1 MPSLLTPSCTHSY
14 LPSFLTSSC
23 YYGSSS
29 FLRKTIYVECQLVA
43 NLDYCTSTLPFCHFL
58 LPILR
63 SLTFG
68 KTGNLF
74 PPPTSSLT
82 AGLAT
87 LYCRPID
94 VAGSSTLGKLCSAT
108 RDRGTQVAETGP
120 TMPAHD
126 AVVDLC
132 TVPAH
137 DADVPRQLAAP
148 WGQLGRGAR
157 PPPSSSRSLHVITCD
172 LRRLKGKTRT
182 DFC

>member
-1 MPSLLTPSCTHSY
+1 M
-14 LPSFLTSSC
+14 
-23 YYGSSS
+23 YY
-29 FLRKTIYVECQLVA
+29 R
-43 NLDYCTSTLPFCHFL
+43 TSTVPLCHFL
-58 LPILR
+58 LQILR

-82 AGLAT
+82 AGQ
-87 LYCRPID
+87 LYCQQID

-126 AVVDLC
+126 AVVDRC

-157 PPPSSSRSLHVITCD
+157 PPPSSSRSLHVIICD
-172 LRRLKGKTRT
+172 QRRLEGKPELI
-182 DFC
+182 FVEIFQGE